1 MMYPF
6 VRLMFDRATVT
17 GSGVTGAFITDAAE
31 GICNLTEEQ
40 HKSTIHGALHC
51 RRGRRW
57 TNHTER
63 LVRRQIPVGSG
74 CPEMDMTRYSVFSND
89 HPKVVKLRS

>member
-1 MMYPF
+1 MHPF

-17 GSGVTGAFITDAAE
+17 GSGVTGAAG
-31 GICNLTEEQ
+31 GICNLTEEL

-57 TNHTER
+57 TNRTEKGWSEDR
-63 LVRRQIPVGSG
+63 IPVGGG
-74 CPEMDMTRYSVFSND
+74 CPEMDMTRYSVFSIER
-89 HPKVVKLRS
+89 PKVVKLRS